1 MNQRT
6 VFFELDP
13 LILAFLVAS
22 FIVILAFWVKNFSEN
37 SGLRH
42 RFTVC
47 VRPFAGPVFQIFE
60 WEILISITPYF
71 VALALVT
78 VLFDGG
84 ANMDKSRM

>member
-37 SGLRH
+37 SGL
-42 RFTVC
+42 
-47 VRPFAGPVFQIFE
+47 
-60 WEILISITPYF
+60 
-71 VALALVT
+71 
-78 VLFDGG
+78 
-84 ANMDKSRM
+84 